1 MNPQI
6 TRLASFRAVPLAACM
21 AVSSVG
27 YSKESAENVAPYDFT
42 MGAAAQSAQ
51 YVDLARGDKFSKIKK
66 LGIVNFSVEFA
77 LYKSAWAAG
86 GSSQST
92 YDVSKSVEK
101 VLPAPDVNELQGI
114 VDRLYT
120 RVVEEFKA
128 QGVEVVP
135 FETLKATKNY
145 EKLAPA
151 QHDSPWLTNTKD
163 TQSVFMAPTGMKL
176 YFDNPGRA
184 DLLKGLGFTFGTNTR
199 MKEVMM
205 VYDLGQEVNL
215 LSVNMVV
222 DFATVK
228 GSGNTFSSYGAKVS
242 GSDVHHLHAADTSF
256 RFVSNT
262 QPEFIVARLKKPLVS
277 DLSLWS
283 NVAQTTTR
291 DTVLT
296 TGGGLAARKTT
307 VADGE
312 FDMPLYYARSEAMMS
327 EAARMFIHQ
336 LANAK

>member
-1 MNPQI
+1 MRSRISGPI
-6 TRLASFRAVPLAACM
+6 IAAAVLWATVCE
-21 AVSSVG
+21 G
-27 YSKESAENVAPYDFT
+27 KESADKVPPYNFAV
-42 MGAAAQSAQ
+42 GAQTQ
-51 YVDLARGDKFSKIKK
+51 HGDYVELARGDKFKKIKK

-86 GSSQST
+86 GNSHSTFDRTASIEKRLPQPDSQ
-92 YDVSKSVEK
+92 
-101 VLPAPDVNELQGI
+101 ELQAL
-114 VDRLYT
+114 VDRLFAA
-120 RVVEEFKA
+120 VVEQFKA

-145 EKLAPA
+145 QSLSAA
-151 QHDSPWLTNTKD
+151 QHESPWVTNTKD
-163 TQSVFMAPTGMKL
+163 TQSVFIAPTGMKL

-205 VYDLGQEVNL
+205 VYDLKQEVNL

-228 GSGNTFSSYGAKVS
+228 SSGNTFSAYAAKVA

-277 DLSLWS
+277 DRSLW
-283 NVAQTTTR
+283 AGEAETTAREGTANG
-291 DTVLT
+291 DTVR
-296 TGGGLAARKTT
+296 AT
-307 VADGE
+307 VATGE
-312 FDMPLYYARSEAMMS
+312 FDMPSYYARSELMMT
-327 EAARMFIHQ
+327 EAARMFVLA